1 MEDVLQIFSFSG
13 FFSIKELEELLDKGV
28 CDENLEGLN
37 ISSLIDNEL
46 EEKIVDGLEVW
57 PGKVNK
63 DFFSIIDTSDTFI
76 GSISLFE
83 NWEWSENIFF
93 DHFNNQIEMGDDKG
107 REIVGLVQYFL
118 QFSQVL
124 KSFIFFL
131 DMFIFII
138 EIVLIRA
145 ELDFLQ
151 ELISELFWESFS
163 SLISTLSSSLS

>member
-1 MEDVLQIFSFSG
+1 
-13 FFSIKELEELLDKGV
+13 
-28 CDENLEGLN
+28 
-37 ISSLIDNEL
+37 
-46 EEKIVDGLEVW
+46 
-57 PGKVNK
+57 
-63 DFFSIIDTSDTFI
+63 
-76 GSISLFE
+76 
-83 NWEWSENIFF
+83 
-93 DHFNNQIEMGDDKG
+93 MGDDKG